1 MNGFGDGPR
10 GDQSGKNPPDR
21 KYRQGRVGMASG
33 GGQQGGGGM
42 GSGGRVSGLGRSTI
56 GDRTS
61 PEAGFDVSDGP
72 VGFNVAGNLSGEDLS
87 LSIRQTQSLHGT
99 ATAAGWTQTGG
110 LSLPIEIQREGN
122 VLLFSRA
129 SGAPRL
135 ALAVRPNESSKLGLG
150 LLWSA
155 VWAVIAVWLLKLVR
169 GSVSRTNWRQ
179 VTCGL
184 SVLGLLGMFFLPM
197 PLSELSFLLFA
208 LSTIV
213 LAIGVLRGKRQ
224 NAAA

>member
-1 MNGFGDGPR
+1 MNAFGSMLG
-10 GDQSGKNPPDR
+10 GDQSGKNPSDR
-21 KYRQGRVGMASG
+21 NYRPGRFGMASG

-42 GSGGRVSGLGRSTI
+42 GGRVSGLGRSTT
-56 GDRTS
+56 GASTS
-61 PEAGFDVSDGP
+61 LDAGFGVSDGP
-72 VGFNVAGNLSGEDLS
+72 VSFNVAGNLSGEDLS

-122 VLLFSRA
+122 VLRFSRA

-135 ALAVRPNESSKLGLG
+135 ALAVRPNESAKLGLG
-150 LLWSA
+150 MVWSA
-155 VWAVIAVWLLKLVR
+155 MWAVIAIWLLSTVR
-169 GSVSRTNWRQ
+169 GSACKTSWRQ

-197 PLSELSFLLFA
+197 LLSELCFLLFA

-213 LAIGVLRGKRQ
+213 LAIGVLRHKRQ
-224 NAAA
+224 NAVA